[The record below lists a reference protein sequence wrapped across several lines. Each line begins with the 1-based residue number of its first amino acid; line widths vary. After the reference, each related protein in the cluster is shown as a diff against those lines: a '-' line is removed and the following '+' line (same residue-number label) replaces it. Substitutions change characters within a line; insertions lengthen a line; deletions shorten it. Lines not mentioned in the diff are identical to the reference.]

1 MYCWT
6 QKLLLIV
13 NKNLELETLYLGFHL
28 LTPIQHL
35 VVTSGYIVRLVN
47 IQIISLDNLVY

>member
-13 NKNLELETLYLGFHL
+13 NKNLELETLYLGFYL

-35 VVTSGYIVRLVN
+35 VVTSGYIVRLV
-47 IQIISLDNLVY
+47 IYR